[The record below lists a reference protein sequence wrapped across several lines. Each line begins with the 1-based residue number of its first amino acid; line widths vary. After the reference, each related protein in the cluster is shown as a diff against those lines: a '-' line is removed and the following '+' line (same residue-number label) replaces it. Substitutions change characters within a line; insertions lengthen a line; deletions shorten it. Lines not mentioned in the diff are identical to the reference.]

1 MLPFSILTHFFWAA
15 LIFLAFYAVYR
26 KYQENQIEM
35 LKNFYMFFL
44 VWSAGFFLPL
54 AAMISAG
61 YYLDS
66 SMLMSLGYVLPHF
79 FAFVSVG
86 YLWKV
91 QSSINFPK
99 YSKLFWAF
107 VAYGAVTVGYGLIN
121 MPEVAIVEGA
131 INYGDS
137 AFSTMIPLGMT
148 VSALLIAGS
157 SFYSAYLTE
166 GETRKKLGLI
176 GLGAVLALVVASILN
191 NNGYE
196 ILGQFVNLSWIL
208 IFLSVAYWQKITDKM
223 QSLRS

>member
-1 MLPFSILTHFFWAA
+1 MLPLSLLSHFFWAG

-26 KYQENQIEM
+26 KYQQNQVEM

-54 AAMISAG
+54 AALISGG
-61 YYLDS
+61 YLLDS

-91 QSSINFPK
+91 QSSINFPE

-107 VAYGAVTVGYGLIN
+107 VSYGAVLVVYGLIN
-121 MPEVAIVEGA
+121 MPNVTISGGG
-131 INYGDS
+131 ISYGS
-137 AFSTMIPLGMT
+137 SLFSTLVPLGMT

-157 SFYSAYLTE
+157 SFYSAYLTK
-166 GETRKKLGLI
+166 GATRKKLGLI
-176 GLGAVLALVVASILN
+176 GLGTVLALVVASILN

-196 ILGQFVNLSWIL
+196 VAGQFVNLTWIV
-208 IFLSVAYWQKITDKM
+208 IFLSVAYWQKITSKVR
-223 QSLRS
+223 SLRS